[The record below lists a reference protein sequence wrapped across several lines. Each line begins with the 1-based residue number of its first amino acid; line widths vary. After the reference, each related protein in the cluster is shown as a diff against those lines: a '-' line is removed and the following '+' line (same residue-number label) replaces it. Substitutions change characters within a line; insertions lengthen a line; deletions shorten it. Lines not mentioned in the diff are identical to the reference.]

1 MTTVRF
7 LEADEYAAWDR
18 FVDQTDQGSIFSK
31 SWWLAQTTKDQF
43 KICVVEGDGEIF
55 AGLPLPYFPTGHI
68 RMARLSQSGGLL
80 FKEKKDAK
88 LQKKLT
94 NQKEHTN
101 LIFEFIR
108 DRTKSFDISFHYNYN
123 YWSPLFWL
131 GFKQTTKY
139 TYLIDYSE
147 FDADDHFVSL
157 SKGHKWVVNK
167 ASRNDNLS
175 ITEISD
181 LELFYREAKKTYARK
196 DISIGYSFEELVRV
210 DAILKERDARKIFA
224 VVDGENNV
232 HAVNYYIYDRN
243 EVYYWLGASD
253 EQHRNSG
260 AHTFLIWHA
269 VKYFSDKTKRFN
281 FGGSMM
287 EDVDK
292 NFRNF
297 GAIPV
302 PYYRIYKFGIFG
314 MTLKLL
320 SESMPDDVKRRIK
333 KNLTFWKR

>member
-1 MTTVRF
+1 M
-7 LEADEYAAWDR
+7 
-18 FVDQTDQGSIFSK
+18 DQTDQGSVFSK
-31 SWWLAQTTKDQF
+31 SWWLAVTTNNNF

-55 AGLPLPYFPTGHI
+55 AGLTLPYFEGGHV
-68 RMARLSQSGGLL
+68 RMARLSQSGGML
-80 FKEKKDAK
+80 FREKRDAK
-88 LQKKLT
+88 LQKRLT

-108 DRTKSFDISFHYNYN
+108 GQTKTFDINFHYNYDF
-123 YWSPLFWL
+123 WSPLFWL

-139 TYLIDYSE
+139 TYVIDYAD
-147 FDADDHFVSL
+147 FDAAEHFVSL

-167 ASRNDNLS
+167 AARNDELKIS
-175 ITEISD
+175 EISD
-181 LELFYREAKKTYARK
+181 LGLFYQEAKKTYARK
-196 DISIGYSFEELVRV
+196 NLTIGYSLEELGRI
-210 DAILKERDARKIFA
+210 DAALADRGARKMFA
-224 VVDGENNV
+224 VTDNENNI
-232 HAVNYYIYDRN
+232 HAVNYYIYDSS

-269 VKYFSDKTKRFN
+269 IKHFSDKTKRFN

-297 GAIPV
+297 GAAPMS
-302 PYYRIYKFGIFG
+302 YYRIYKLGL
-314 MTLKLL
+314 LKAAIGLIRENVSAEL
-320 SESMPDDVKRRIK
+320 KSKIK
-333 KNLTFWKR
+333 KNLMFGIRR